1 MQTNVTRML
10 QAHGVAHEVITY
22 HSGGAALDAASVA
35 RRIGVT
41 ADELFKT
48 LVAHGDRNGLL
59 VCCVPGSLELN
70 PRKAAAAGADKR
82 VALIAS
88 RDLLTTTGY
97 RRGACSPIG
106 MPTLL
111 PTLIDETALLHDT
124 IYVSAGVFGAQ
135 IRIAPTV
142 LAQFVGARFADLT

>member
-1 MQTNVTRML
+1 MQTNVTRL
-10 QAHGVAHEVITY
+10 LHAHGVAHEVITY
-22 HSGGAALDAASVA
+22 DSGGAALDAVSVA

-48 LVAHGDRNGLL
+48 LVARGDRNGLL

-70 PRKAAAAGADKR
+70 LRKAAAAGAVKR

-88 RDLLTTTGY
+88 RDLFATTGY

-106 MPTLL
+106 MLAPL
-111 PTLIDETALLHDT
+111 PTLIDETALLYDT
-124 IYVSAGVFGAQ
+124 IYVSAGVLGAQ
-135 IRIAPTV
+135 IRISPTV
-142 LAQFVGARFADLT
+142 LAQLVGARFADLT